1 MEYKLSEIAAI
12 CKGDFSGKDSIV
24 TSVFTDS
31 RSFSAGGGSLFVA
44 ISGRNHD
51 GHAYVNELYARGVR
65 AFIIERD
72 IAIAGYPEAGF
83 VMVESSVGA
92 LQRLAGDHRS
102 KFKGTIVGITGSNG
116 KTIVKEWTAQL
127 LPPEAKVFRSPKS
140 YNSQIGVP
148 LSLLMIEGD
157 EQVALIEAGI
167 SEPGEMERLAAIVRP
182 DIGVMTNLGDAHQEN
197 FGTLEEKAAEKI
209 KLFATAKTIIYNGSC
224 GTVSGMIRETY
235 PDRRLIDSSH
245 EIDALVPFG
254 DMASQENA
262 ATALAISDT
271 LGFDHADAVGR
282 LGDLYPV
289 AMRLELKEGLLGS
302 LIVNDSYNSDINSL
316 AIAIDYMNNICGGRP
331 QMLILSDILQSG
343 YTEKE
348 LYAKVADMVNRAGID
363 SFVGIGPKLSRYAK
377 LFEVPGSFHPTAE
390 AWLKSFLTTDITGK
404 AVLVKGNRQAQFER
418 IAHTLER
425 MSHTTVL
432 EIDLD
437 AMIHN
442 LNIHRVMLRQG
453 TKLMAMVKAGGYGN
467 GTYEVAAMLQHQG
480 VDFLAVAFADEG
492 IQLRES
498 GITMPIVVLNAD
510 ADSFGLMVANRL
522 EPEIYSFASL
532 DGFVDA
538 VRRYGERDYPIH
550 IKLDTGMHRLGFEE
564 KDMDM
569 LNAKLAK
576 LCNTV
581 RVSSIFSHLAASDDP
596 GQDEFT
602 LSQIAMFERLS
613 TRIMETLPYKPL
625 RHIANSAGIERFPH
639 AQFDMARLG
648 IGLYGIGDTG
658 SQSLRH
664 ISTLRTR
671 IVQVKELDASQ
682 TVGYGRAGHLRRMSR
697 IATIP
702 IGYADGLD
710 RHLGEGAWSVVVKG
724 ERVPIVGRICMDTCM
739 IDVTG
744 TEAREG
750 DPVLIFSPMAD
761 NTVEDMAKV
770 LGTIPYEIMTSIS
783 GRVKRIY
790 TKE

>member
-1 MEYKLSEIAAI
+1 MKYKLSEIASI
-12 CKGDFSGKDSIV
+12 CEGRPDGRDSTV
-24 TSVFTDS
+24 RAVFTDS
-31 RSFSAGGGSLFVA
+31 RSFSAGGGSLFFA
-44 ISGRNHD
+44 IGGINHD
-51 GHAYVNELYARGVR
+51 GHAYINELYSRGVR
-65 AFIIERD
+65 AFVIERD
-72 IAIAGYPEAGF
+72 IATAGYPEAGF
-83 VMVESSVGA
+83 VMVESSVAA
-92 LQRLAGDHRS
+92 LQRLAGDYRS
-102 KFKGTIVGITGSNG
+102 KFKGTVIGITGSNG
-116 KTIVKEWTAQL
+116 KTIVKEWAAQL
-127 LPPEAKVFRSPKS
+127 LPPKIKVFRSPKS

-148 LSLLMIEGD
+148 LSLLMMEGD
-157 EQVALIEAGI
+157 EQAALIEAGI

-182 DIGVMTNLGDAHQEN
+182 DIGVMTNIGDAHQEN
-197 FGTLEEKAAEKI
+197 FASVEEKTAEKI
-209 KLFATAKTIIYNGSC
+209 KLFASAKTIIYNGSC
-224 GTVSGMIRETY
+224 AVAAGLIEKTY
-235 PDRRLIDSSH
+235 PGRQFVDSSQ

-254 DMASQENA
+254 DMASRENA
-262 ATALAISDT
+262 ASALAISDT

-282 LGDLYPV
+282 LAELYPV
-289 AMRLELKEGLLGS
+289 AMRLELREGLLNS

-316 AIAIDYMNNICGGRP
+316 AIALDYMNNIAGGRP

-343 YTEKE
+343 YAEEE
-348 LYAKVADMVNRAGID
+348 LYAKVAEMVGRAGIE
-363 SFVGIGPKLSRYAK
+363 SFVGIGPKLHRYSK
-377 LFEVPGSFHPTAE
+377 LFTVPCSFYASAE
-390 AWLKSFLTTDITGK
+390 TWLKSFITTDISGK

-442 LNIHRVMLRQG
+442 LNAHRAMLDKG

-480 VDFLAVAFADEG
+480 VDYLAVAFADEG

-510 ADSFGLMVANRL
+510 SDSFGLMVANRL

-564 KDMDM
+564 KDIDT
-569 LNAKLAK
+569 LNGKLAK
-576 LCNTV
+576 LANTV

-596 GQDEFT
+596 GQDSFT
-602 LSQIAMFERLS
+602 LAQIALFEKLS
-613 TRIMETLPYKPL
+613 KRIMATLPYAPL
-625 RHIANSAGIERFPH
+625 RHIANSAGIERFPQ

-648 IGLYGIGDTG
+648 IGLYGIGKAGTH
-658 SQSLRH
+658 SLRH

-671 IVQVKELDASQ
+671 IVQIKELDASQ

-697 IATIP
+697 VATIP
-702 IGYADGLD
+702 IGYADGLN
-710 RHLGEGAWSVVVKG
+710 RHLGEGAWSVSVKG

-744 TEAREG
+744 IEAQEG
-750 DPVLIFSPMAD
+750 DPVFIFSPLPH
-761 NTVEDMAKV
+761 NTVEDMARV
-770 LGTIPYEIMTSIS
+770 LGTISYEIMTGIS